1 VKPIAK
7 ECRVNPKNQS
17 LVKKLKINQNC
28 VAEILEII
36 LKRENEKQSALEKN
50 QSALKKAEKK
60 LGNIKK
66 ILDE

>member
-7 ECRVNPKNQS
+7 ECRVSPKDQS
-17 LVKKLKINQNC
+17 LVKKLKMNQDC

-36 LKRENEKQSALEKN
+36 LKRENEKQSALEKK
-50 QSALKKAEKK
+50 QSALEKAEKK
-60 LGNIKK
+60 LGDIKK